1 MLLVYTHKITP
12 RVKYTFKQVCT
23 RILGIPVEFT
33 TTIEDFIA
41 HDSLKISYAKQPLS
55 NEVFIRSNDLLFEQG
70 LSDIDINIY
79 DWEETKCFFPAG
91 DKSALPYDIFAATF
105 YLISRYEEYLPHVK
119 DNYGR
124 FPAEESLAFNNKFL
138 TQPVVDI
145 WAYKFKTI
153 LKEQFPNYI
162 FPDKKYTV
170 TPVIDVPIAYRY
182 KLVGVMRT
190 FGGTIKDFFA
200 FRFKDVYERFG
211 VLLGAR
217 KDPFDTYK
225 YIVNRQ
231 KKRNFK
237 FIFFFLV
244 GDFSTYDKNINSQ
257 KQKFKSLIKHVADYC
272 KVGIKSSFFALNDIE
287 LLKVEKSRMEAIINT
302 NIAGSRHSF
311 SKVNLPESYR
321 NLVELEI
328 PEDYTMGYVNHLGF
342 RAGTCTPFLFYD
354 LDYEV
359 QTPLKIVPYHALD
372 FAFLKYNSLLD
383 KQEALDKLIKQVK
396 AVNGN
401 FVPVFHNY
409 TFSNIPRWQHFKTLF
424 NTILDSVDEQ

>member
-1 MLLVYTHKITP
+1 MNFLVQQI
-12 RVKYTFKQVCT
+12 
-23 RILGIPVEFT
+23 
-33 TTIEDFIA
+33 
-41 HDSLKISYAKQPLS
+41 
-55 NEVFIRSNDLLFEQG
+55 
-70 LSDIDINIY
+70 
-79 DWEETKCFFPAG
+79 
-91 DKSALPYDIFAATF
+91 F
-105 YLISRYEEYLPHVK
+105 YLYAIWIFFSVFK

-124 FPAEESLAFNNKFL
+124 FPAEESLAYNNQFL

-287 LLKVEKSRMEAIINT
+287 LLKIEKSRMEAIINT

-383 KQEALDKLIKQVK
+383 KQEALDKLIKQVR

>member
-124 FPAEESLAFNNKFL
+124 FPAEESLAFNNQFL

-190 FGGTIKDFFA
+190 FGGTFKDFFA

-237 FIFFFLV
+237 FIFFF
-244 GDFSTYDKNINSQ
+244 
-257 KQKFKSLIKHVADYC
+257 
-272 KVGIKSSFFALNDIE
+272 
-287 LLKVEKSRMEAIINT
+287 
-302 NIAGSRHSF
+302 
-311 SKVNLPESYR
+311 
-321 NLVELEI
+321 
-328 PEDYTMGYVNHLGF
+328 
-342 RAGTCTPFLFYD
+342 
-354 LDYEV
+354 
-359 QTPLKIVPYHALD
+359 
-372 FAFLKYNSLLD
+372 
-383 KQEALDKLIKQVK
+383 
-396 AVNGN
+396 
-401 FVPVFHNY
+401 
-409 TFSNIPRWQHFKTLF
+409 
-424 NTILDSVDEQ
+424 

>member
-1 MLLVYTHKITP
+1 M
-12 RVKYTFKQVCT
+12 
-23 RILGIPVEFT
+23 
-33 TTIEDFIA
+33 
-41 HDSLKISYAKQPLS
+41 LKI
-55 NEVFIRSNDLLFEQG
+55 
-70 LSDIDINIY
+70 
-79 DWEETKCFFPAG
+79 
-91 DKSALPYDIFAATF
+91 
-105 YLISRYEEYLPHVK
+105 
-119 DNYGR
+119 
-124 FPAEESLAFNNKFL
+124 
-138 TQPVVDI
+138 
-145 WAYKFKTI
+145 
-153 LKEQFPNYI
+153 
-162 FPDKKYTV
+162 
-170 TPVIDVPIAYRY
+170 
-182 KLVGVMRT
+182 
-190 FGGTIKDFFA
+190 
-200 FRFKDVYERFG
+200 
-211 VLLGAR
+211 
-217 KDPFDTYK
+217 
-225 YIVNRQ
+225 
-231 KKRNFK
+231 
-237 FIFFFLV
+237 
-244 GDFSTYDKNINSQ
+244 
-257 KQKFKSLIKHVADYC
+257 
-272 KVGIKSSFFALNDIE
+272 
-287 LLKVEKSRMEAIINT
+287 EKSRMEAIINT